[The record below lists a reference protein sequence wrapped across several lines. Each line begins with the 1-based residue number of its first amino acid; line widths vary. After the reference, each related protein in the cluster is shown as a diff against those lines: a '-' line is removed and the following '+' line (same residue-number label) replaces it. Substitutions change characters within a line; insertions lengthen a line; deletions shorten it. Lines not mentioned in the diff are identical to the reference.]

1 MQIVEKYNYKDLKRQ
16 DGPSRS
22 YLTPDGEAL
31 PSVTTILS
39 RTKDKTF
46 LKEWRARVGE
56 AKAEKIISDSSQIGT
71 ALHLYIEHYVNE
83 HAYKDLTDIGVQA
96 GKMAQV
102 IIDHD
107 DGLKKVSEVW
117 GSEVHLYYPG
127 KFAGTTDMV
136 GVYDGRPT
144 IIDFKQTNRPKKR
157 EWVQDYLMQ
166 LAAYAMAHNKLF
178 DTEID
183 QGVVL
188 MCSRD
193 LLFQRFELKGE
204 NFVRAGEAFMKKL
217 DLYLQSILYIHLD
230 NSSPLISFA
239 MLTLLRSACIIFS
252 STVFFA
258 TKSIYNTGF
267 FCPILCALSS
277 DCILFSKS

>member
-1 MQIVEKYNYKDLKRQ
+1 MQIVEKYNYKDLKKQ
-16 DGPSRS
+16 EGPSRS

-83 HAYKDLTDIGVQA
+83 HAYKDLTDIGIQA

-107 DGLKKVSEVW
+107 QGLKKVSEVW

-127 KFAGTTDMV
+127 KYAGTTDMI

-193 LLFQRFELKGE
+193 LLFQKFELKGE
-204 NFVRAGEAFMKKL
+204 NFVRAGDTFMKKL
-217 DLYLQSILYIHLD
+217 DLYLQSII
-230 NSSPLISFA
+230 
-239 MLTLLRSACIIFS
+239 
-252 STVFFA
+252 
-258 TKSIYNTGF
+258 
-267 FCPILCALSS
+267 
-277 DCILFSKS
+277 

>member
-1 MQIVEKYNYKDLKRQ
+1 MQIIQKYNYADLKKQ
-16 DGPSRS
+16 DGATRL
-22 YLTPDGEAL
+22 YLTPDGESL
-31 PSVTTILS
+31 PSVTSILGK
-39 RTKDKTF
+39 TKDKSF
-46 LKEWRARVGE
+46 LKQWRARVGE
-56 AKAEKIISDSSQIGT
+56 KNAEKIIADSAQIGT
-71 ALHLYIEHYVNE
+71 ALHLYIEHYVNK
-83 HAYKDLTDIGVQA
+83 HAYKDLTEIGIKAQD
-96 GKMAQV
+96 MAQV

-107 DGLKKVSEVW
+107 EGLKKISEVW

-127 KFAGTTDMV
+127 KYAGTTDMI

-193 LLFQRFELKGE
+193 LLFQKFELKGE
-204 NFVRAGEAFMKKL
+204 NFVRAGDTFMKKL
-217 DLYLQSILYIHLD
+217 DLYLQSII
-230 NSSPLISFA
+230 
-239 MLTLLRSACIIFS
+239 
-252 STVFFA
+252 
-258 TKSIYNTGF
+258 
-267 FCPILCALSS
+267 
-277 DCILFSKS
+277 

>member
-1 MQIVEKYNYKDLKRQ
+1 MQIIKKYNYADLKRQ
-16 DGPSRS
+16 DGATRL
-22 YLTPDGEAL
+22 YLTPEGESL
-31 PSVTTILS
+31 PSVTSILGK
-39 RTKDKTF
+39 TKDKSF
-46 LKEWRARVGE
+46 LKQWRARVGE
-56 AKAEKIISDSSQIGT
+56 KEAEKIIANSAQIGT
-71 ALHLYIEHYVNE
+71 ALHLYIEHYVNK
-83 HAYKDLTDIGVQA
+83 HAYKDLTEIGIQA

-107 DGLKKVSEVW
+107 EGLKKVSEVW

-127 KFAGTTDMV
+127 KYAGTTDMI

-193 LLFQRFELKGE
+193 LLFQKFELKGE
-204 NFVRAGEAFMKKL
+204 NFVRAGDTFMKKL
-217 DLYLQSILYIHLD
+217 DLYLQSII
-230 NSSPLISFA
+230 
-239 MLTLLRSACIIFS
+239 
-252 STVFFA
+252 
-258 TKSIYNTGF
+258 
-267 FCPILCALSS
+267 
-277 DCILFSKS
+277 

>member
-1 MQIVEKYNYKDLKRQ
+1 MQIIKKYNYADLKRQ
-16 DGPSRS
+16 DGATRL
-22 YLTPDGEAL
+22 YLTPDGESL
-31 PSVTTILS
+31 PSVTSVLGK
-39 RTKDKTF
+39 TKDKSF
-46 LKEWRARVGE
+46 LKKWRARVGE
-56 AKAEKIISDSSQIGT
+56 KEAEKIIANSAQIGT

-83 HAYKDLTDIGVQA
+83 HGYEDLTVIGQKA
-96 GKMAQV
+96 KTMAQV

-107 DGLKKVSEVW
+107 EGLKKVSEVW

-127 KFAGTTDMV
+127 KYAGTTDMI

-193 LLFQRFELKGE
+193 LLFQKFELKGE
-204 NFVRAGEAFMKKL
+204 NFVRAGDTFMKKL
-217 DLYLQSILYIHLD
+217 DLYLQSII
-230 NSSPLISFA
+230 
-239 MLTLLRSACIIFS
+239 
-252 STVFFA
+252 
-258 TKSIYNTGF
+258 
-267 FCPILCALSS
+267 
-277 DCILFSKS
+277 

>member
-1 MQIVEKYNYKDLKRQ
+1 MQLIQKYNYAELKRQ
-16 DGPSRS
+16 DGDSRL
-22 YLTPDGEAL
+22 YLTPDGESL
-31 PSVTTILS
+31 PSVTSILGK
-39 RTKDKTF
+39 TKDKSF
-46 LKEWRARVGE
+46 LKQWRARVGE
-56 AKAEKIISDSSQIGT
+56 KNAEKIIADSAQIGT

-83 HAYKDLTDIGVQA
+83 HAYKDLTDIGIQA

-107 DGLKKVSEVW
+107 QGLKKVSEVW

-127 KFAGTTDMV
+127 KYAGTTDMI

-193 LLFQRFELKGE
+193 LLFQKFELKGE
-204 NFVRAGEAFMKKL
+204 NFVRAGDTFMKKL
-217 DLYLQSILYIHLD
+217 DLYLQSII
-230 NSSPLISFA
+230 
-239 MLTLLRSACIIFS
+239 
-252 STVFFA
+252 
-258 TKSIYNTGF
+258 
-267 FCPILCALSS
+267 
-277 DCILFSKS
+277 

>member
-1 MQIVEKYNYKDLKRQ
+1 VQIVQKYNYADLKKQEGATRL
-16 DGPSRS
+16 
-22 YLTPDGEAL
+22 YLTPDGESL
-31 PSVTTILS
+31 PSVTSILGK
-39 RTKDKTF
+39 TKDKSF
-46 LKEWRARVGE
+46 LKQWRARVGE
-56 AKAEKIISDSSQIGT
+56 KNAEKIIADSAQIGT

-83 HAYKDLTDIGVQA
+83 HAYKDLTDIGIQA

-107 DGLKKVSEVW
+107 QGLKKVSEVW

-127 KFAGTTDMV
+127 KYAGTTDMI

-193 LLFQRFELKGE
+193 LLFQKFELKGE
-204 NFVRAGEAFMKKL
+204 NFVRAGDTFMKKL
-217 DLYLQSILYIHLD
+217 DLYLQSII
-230 NSSPLISFA
+230 
-239 MLTLLRSACIIFS
+239 
-252 STVFFA
+252 
-258 TKSIYNTGF
+258 
-267 FCPILCALSS
+267 
-277 DCILFSKS
+277 